1 MELQLDFCAGAFEP
15 DAGWRRL
22 AGPWRVC
29 TSSAFEELAHT
40 PSSSQYDPALGSERG
55 LCFEADPLPP
65 LIPQLRKGRIISG
78 KKDLGSPY
86 FSGGPFFVDTFPTNP
101 GVRSDFGCAPLK
113 ICGGAR
119 KGKRTK
125 IWNFMAWN

>member
-40 PSSSQYDPALGSERG
+40 PSSSQYDPALGSGRG
-55 LCFEADPLPP
+55 LCFEADPRTSANSTIAQGENHKREKSVRLA
-65 LIPQLRKGRIISG
+65 IFLRRAF
-78 KKDLGSPY
+78 L
-86 FSGGPFFVDTFPTNP
+86 FVDTLPTNP
-101 GVRSDFGCAPLK
+101 GVRYDFGCAPLK

-125 IWNFMAWN
+125 IWNFMA